1 MAVIIERTVSMSVT
15 RILDLLPHIR
25 RKSLFLMGPRQ
36 TGKSTYIKNQL
47 ADEIALSWN
56 LLDGRLRMRV
66 QADPGILREEVE
78 ARGLRDCIVFI
89 DEIQKCPELL
99 EEIHFLIEERSIRFL
114 MTGSSARKLRS
125 SGVNLLGGRASQ
137 YRFHPFC
144 YAEVADVRN
153 LTLHDIFER
162 GMLPPHFLS
171 DDVEADL
178 SAYVGTYLTEEIAA
192 EGAARSLPAF
202 SQFLRIAALSNGSI
216 LNYTNVANDS
226 RVPRQTVRLWYDI
239 LVNTLL
245 AFEVQPFTATKKR
258 KAIETAKFYFF
269 DVGVLRA
276 IRGVPVPAESTAE
289 FGEFF
294 ETYICME
301 LRTWIDYTRPK
312 STLAYWRST
321 AGHEVDFLVDNE
333 LAIEV
338 KSAREISAKHLKGI
352 KALREESIFSRYIV
366 VCQEERPRLVDGIEI
381 LPWKYFL
388 ERLWK
393 PQ

>member
-1 MAVIIERTVSMSVT
+1 MIIN
-15 RILDLLPHIR
+15 RILDILPQIK

-36 TGKSTYIKNQL
+36 TGKSTYIRNQL
-47 ADEIALSWN
+47 KEEIALSWN

-66 QADPGILREEVE
+66 QADPSLLREEVE
-78 ARGLRDCIVFI
+78 ARDLRDCIVYI

-99 EEIHFLIEERSIRFL
+99 EEIHFLIEDRNIRFL

-125 SGVNLLGGRASQ
+125 YGVNLLGGRASQ
-137 YRFHPFC
+137 YHFHPFC
-144 YAEVADVRN
+144 YMEVKDERN
-153 LTLHDIFER
+153 ITLHDIFER

-171 DDVEADL
+171 DYVEEDL

-192 EGAARSLPAF
+192 EGAARNLPAF
-202 SQFLRIAALSNGSI
+202 SQFLQISALSNSSI
-216 LNYTNVANDS
+216 INYTNIANDS
-226 RVPRQTVRLWYDI
+226 NVPRQTVKLWYDI

-245 AFEVQPFTATKKR
+245 AFEVQPYTATKKR

-276 IRGVPVPAESTAE
+276 LRNIPVPAENTSE

-294 ETYICME
+294 ETYIGME
-301 LRTWIDYTRPK
+301 LRTWIDYKRPK
-312 STLAYWRST
+312 SRLYYWRST
-321 AGHEVDFLVDNE
+321 AGQEVDFLVDEE

-338 KSAREISAKHLKGI
+338 KSAHIVSEKHFKGL
-352 KALREESIFSRYIV
+352 KALREENIFSRYIV
-366 VCQEERPRLVDGIEI
+366 VCQEEHPRLVDGIEV

-388 ERLWK
+388 EQLWK
-393 PQ
+393 